1 MIAAMIKS
9 AIVLAIAGCVASLL
23 KRQSAAVRHAIWTAG
38 LLGALAIPLCTL
50 TLPSW
55 QARVAGPALSLFE
68 KVVGELVVVRQVA
81 VMLWIAG
88 ATAGLL
94 LLFYS
99 AARLAWV
106 AMGAKPVEDAR
117 WNVLAEEVRA
127 SLGIRRPVRLLQ
139 NRAVPFLGTW
149 GIVVPRVLLPKD
161 SESWPDDRIRM
172 VLAHELAHIQRHDW
186 VVQVLADAARAI
198 YWFNPI
204 FWMASSRLRRE
215 SEHACD
221 DAVIRLG
228 AAGTQYAE
236 ELVAMTRALRSERL
250 QSPILAMAQPSHL
263 EQRLVALL
271 NPSLNRLA
279 ATPWAVIVVA
289 GAAVALTLPLA
300 AVRSV
305 EENAGVRGRAP
316 VSEMPSLVQSNPLPI
331 TADAGGN
338 VPPPPEPPPPARK
351 SSSVTMPVADSV
363 TVATAETS
371 TPLPSEIPAE
381 ADDEPTP
388 AAARAESQPAPP
400 EPLPLTTSVI
410 ATLPAAPVQPRADS
424 ATSPPFECNVTRG
437 ILQTKTGT
445 VEKMALGN
453 GPWIINQDR
462 TIWAADQPYIANRVV
477 NTVWM
482 RPANTELKI
491 SARRLD
497 GDAPQLTVGPAAPYR
512 TGYVAVGVVFPAPG
526 CWEVTATAGESTLTY
541 ITRVRQ

>member
-117 WNVLAEEVRA
+117 WNALAEEVRA

-139 NRAVPFLGTW
+139 NRAVPFLGAW

>member
-9 AIVLAIAGCVASLL
+9 AIVLAIAGGVASLL
-23 KRQSAAVRHAIWTAG
+23 KRQSAAVRHAVWTAG

-55 QARVAGPALSLFE
+55 QARVAGRALSVFQN
-68 KVVGELVVVRQVA
+68 VVGELGVVRQVA
-81 VMLWIAG
+81 VVLWIAG
-88 ATAGLL
+88 AVAGLL

-106 AMGAKPVEDAR
+106 AMGAEPVDNAR
-117 WNVLAEEVRA
+117 WNALAEEVRA
-127 SLGIRRPVRLLQ
+127 SLGIRRPVHLLQ
-139 NRAVPFLGTW
+139 NRSVPFLGTW

-228 AAGTQYAE
+228 AAGTHYAE

-279 ATPWAVIVVA
+279 ATPWAVILVA

-305 EENAGVRGRAP
+305 EENAGVRGLAP
-316 VSEMPSLVQSNPLPI
+316 GSEMLSIVQSNPLPT
-331 TADAGGN
+331 TADARGN
-338 VPPPPEPPPPARK
+338 VPPPAEPPRPARK
-351 SSSVTMPVADSV
+351 LSSATMPVADSV
-363 TVATAETS
+363 TVAPTETT
-371 TPLPSEIPAE
+371 TPLPAEIPAE
-381 ADDEPTP
+381 ADSEHVK
-388 AAARAESQPAPP
+388 
-400 EPLPLTTSVI
+400 TSEI
-410 ATLPAAPVQPRADS
+410 ATLPAAPVQPRVDS
-424 ATSPPFECNVTRG
+424 ATTPPFECKVTRG
-437 ILQTKTGT
+437 ILETKTRT

-482 RPANTELKI
+482 RPSNTELKI

-512 TGYVAVGVVFPAPG
+512 TGYIAVGVVFPAPG

-541 ITRVRQ
+541 ITRVQE